1 MGYGGAVYAD
11 SAKYIEVN
19 NSNFTRNVVAL
30 VESRTSGRAHGAAI
44 FAEITALRLKSCSF
58 IGQSN
63 INAGGSDAN
72 AYGAVHVDDTRVTL
86 DTCNFLNNVAAK
98 GLVSQAPSAY
108 VWLVIKAA
116 LPFPRAPR
124 LCVEIMCRST

>member
-30 VESRTSGRAHGAAI
+30 LETRTSGRAHGAAV
-44 FAEITALRLKSCSF
+44 FAETTVLRFKLCSF
-58 IGQSN
+58 TGQSN

-72 AYGAVHVDDTRVTL
+72 SFGAVHVDDTRVTL
-86 DTCNFLNNVAAK
+86 DTCTFLDNV
-98 GLVSQAPSAY
+98 VSQVSRDY
-108 VWLVIKAA
+108 IWLVRLRCLPLERAA
-116 LPFPRAPR
+116 VCENHVPLHTPLA
-124 LCVEIMCRST
+124 